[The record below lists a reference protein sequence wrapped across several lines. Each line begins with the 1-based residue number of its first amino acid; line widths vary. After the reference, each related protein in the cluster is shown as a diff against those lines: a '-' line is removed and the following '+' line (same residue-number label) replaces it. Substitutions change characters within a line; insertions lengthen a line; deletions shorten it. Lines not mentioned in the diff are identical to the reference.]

1 MQAKAVL
8 CGVLAAGIAAAAWA
22 EGPPALTD
30 PLAPSVLAINRRPHN
45 PNPS

>member
-22 EGPPALTD
+22 EGPPALAD
-30 PLAPSVLAINRRPHN
+30 PLAPIGLGDKPPPA
-45 PNPS
+45 